1 MGGFMFGGLMLL
13 MGLLGG
19 FMGMMLG
26 KWFYIYCIYKK
37 KIGNLGNKFLVSY
50 GKSVCKVLYVEMYL
64 RKYD

>member
-26 KWFYIYCIYKK
+26 KWFYIYFIYKK
-37 KIGNLGNKFLVSY
+37 KLEI
-50 GKSVCKVLYVEMYL
+50 
-64 RKYD
+64 

>member
-37 KIGNLGNKFLVSY
+37 KLEI
-50 GKSVCKVLYVEMYL
+50 
-64 RKYD
+64 